1 MLGRQIHCR
10 RGLLMGNII
19 SKIYELLK
27 GTSNLIEFEESIQI
41 YMYDVFA
48 SLLGDVFTQLN
59 EVIKEQK
66 QGMGWTVE
74 RSDWKNIQFTF
85 GTVRYRHTL
94 MHDQKGESHYPLDE
108 WLGLHKFQRYSSLVE
123 VKVAELASE
132 NTYREAARILK
143 EWTAV
148 TLSHTTVGGIVKRV
162 GKAQAQADEDMV
174 VELEDAAEL
183 PEGEK
188 RDFLYAEADGVFVRG
203 TQKKKSIEVHHGI
216 VHEGWN
222 KNGKRVSLREPK
234 VIMTTQKTVGF
245 WKEVQAF
252 TANRYSL
259 ENTQV
264 ITNSDGGPGYTAEK
278 FQEVFSQSR
287 YPVLNQ
293 LDPYHIA
300 QALNRAL
307 GGGKSE
313 YKDHIR
319 KALKEHNLDDFT
331 LWLDTYEGTQE
342 DPKQEQKIKEFRTY
356 IQNNWE
362 RIFDWR
368 EKVDNPPKDARGL
381 GAMESNQRHISF
393 RMKKRGMH
401 WSIEGAEAMV
411 KVKQGLLN
419 GTLREVYL
427 THCRRTERKQRE
439 VKKTVR
445 MAHILRQNTQPSI
458 GAKQGSVSLYVAHS
472 SAIGKLLKSFR

>member
-1 MLGRQIHCR
+1 
-10 RGLLMGNII
+10 MGNII
-19 SKIYELLK
+19 SKIYELIK
-27 GTSNLIEFEESIQI
+27 GTNNLIEFEEKLQI
-41 YMYDVFA
+41 YIYEMFT

-59 EVIKEQK
+59 EVIKRNK
-66 QGMGWTVE
+66 QELGWKVE
-74 RSDWKNIQFTF
+74 RTDWKNITFTC
-85 GTVRYRHTL
+85 GTVRFRHTL
-94 MHDQKGESHYPLDE
+94 MHDEKGIPHYPLDE
-108 WLGLHKFQRYSSLVE
+108 WLGFRKRQRYSSLVE

-148 TLSHTTVGGIVKRV
+148 TLSHTTVGDIVKRV
-162 GKAQAQADEDMV
+162 GKAQSLADQEMV
-174 VELEDAAEL
+174 VELEESASL
-183 PEGEK
+183 PDGK
-188 RDFLYAEADGVFVRG
+188 KLSFLYAEADGVFVRG
-203 TQKKKSIEVHHGI
+203 TQKKKSMEVHHAV

-222 KNGKRVSLREPK
+222 KSGKRVSLREPK
-234 VIMTTQKTVGF
+234 VIMTTKKTAEF
-245 WKEVQAF
+245 WKEVQAL

-259 ENTQV
+259 EDTQV
-264 ITNSDGGPGYTAEK
+264 VTNSDGGLGYTAEK
-278 FQEVFSQSR
+278 FQEVFSQSK

-307 GGGKSE
+307 GGGPSKF
-313 YKDHIR
+313 KDGIR
-319 KALKEHNLDDFT
+319 KALREHNLDDFT
-331 LWLDTYEGTQE
+331 LWLDTYEAAQE
-342 DPKQEQKIKEFRTY
+342 DPKKDKKTKEFRTY

-368 EKVDNPPKDARGL
+368 EIVENPPEDARGL
-381 GAMESNQRHISF
+381 GAMESNQRHVSF

-401 WSIEGAEAMV
+401 WSVEGAEAMV

-427 THCRRTERKQRE
+427 THCRRSERKQRD

-445 MAHILRQNTQPSI
+445 MTQILNQQTRPSI
-458 GAKQGSVSLYVAHS
+458 GAKHGSISLYVAHS
-472 SAIGKLLKSFR
+472 TATGKLLKGFR